1 MRLDLA
7 RKVGVHGRL
16 GGRADGNG
24 LLEIGLSAL
33 CDPGNFGGEALD
45 VLLLPLEVVRTDE
58 DGEVGVAD
66 LQGLDLAVEPSLD
79 RLPDGV
85 GGGLEDVAGSR
96 LVAHSKQR
104 SDQFT
109 IQQPRRVSQPH
120 TTSEAYRSLHRS
132 RRSSAPW

>member
-16 GGRADGNG
+16 GGRADGNR

-45 VLLLPLEVVRTDE
+45 VLLLPLEVVCADE

-66 LQGLDLAVEPSLD
+66 LQGLDLAVEPSFD

-96 LVAHSKQR
+96 LVAQSKE
-104 SDQFT
+104 SLSQFT
-109 IQQPRRVSQPH
+109 IQQPRHVSQPH
-120 TTSEAYRSLHRS
+120 TISKAHRSLHRS
-132 RRSSAPW
+132 RRSSVPW